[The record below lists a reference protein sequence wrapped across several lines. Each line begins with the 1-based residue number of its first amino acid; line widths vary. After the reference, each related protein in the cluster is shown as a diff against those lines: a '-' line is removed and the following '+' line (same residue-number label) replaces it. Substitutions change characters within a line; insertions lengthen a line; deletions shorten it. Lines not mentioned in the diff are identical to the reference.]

1 MTIEEIVKQFVEE
14 TNTEYPALK
23 LAIEDDGPEGQIS
36 VHVGHFNSH
45 IYIDEKTGEVKTELA
60 DDTPIVQKFIKALTP
75 KPKATGGLTM
85 AQATKNITTNMRAQG
100 EYRRGSPTVPAT
112 IRDVQVAELTLEDIR
127 GYICKDATDQ
137 EAFMFLKLCQARNLN
152 PFTNEAYLVKYGSKA
167 TMIVGKEAFMRKAEL
182 HPQYKGFKAGVIV
195 DDGEGSL
202 IYREGAFVRKGEEL
216 LGGWAE
222 VFRKDRDHPVRAEVA
237 LKDYERN
244 DSPSWKNHKATM
256 IRKVPLVQAMREAFP
271 SDLAGCYDSSE
282 FRDAMMVPE

>member
-1 MTIEEIVKQFVEE
+1 MTIEE
-14 TNTEYPALK
+14 T
-23 LAIEDDGPEGQIS
+23 
-36 VHVGHFNSH
+36 
-45 IYIDEKTGEVKTELA
+45 
-60 DDTPIVQKFIKALTP
+60 VQKFIENVNAEFGSDLAISRGEDFDGNVAEIAINWPGHGHIYVDAISGEILPKTKLQGGLVDKLREALTP
-75 KPKATGGLTM
+75 KPKGDPRPTMKQAARGLEK
-85 AQATKNITTNMRAQG
+85 AFAPA
-100 EYRRGSPTVPAT
+100 VPAT

-127 GYICKDATDQ
+127 SYICKDATDQ

-282 FRDAMMVPE
+282 FRDAIDIEGEAAT

>member
-1 MTIEEIVKQFVEE
+1 MTIEETVEKFIE
-14 TNTEYPALK
+14 DVNAEFGSDLA
-23 LAIEDDGPEGQIS
+23 LAIGDEGEIAINWP
-36 VHVGHFNSH
+36 GHGH
-45 IYIDEKTGEVKTELA
+45 IYIDSKTGEILPKTKLTGGLVDKLREALA
-60 DDTPIVQKFIKALTP
+60 P
-75 KPKATGGLTM
+75 KPKADPRPTVR
-85 AQATKNITTNMRAQG
+85 QAAEGIARIAKGI
-100 EYRRGSPTVPAT
+100 SPFALAVPAT
-112 IRDVQVAELTLEDIR
+112 IRDVQVAELTLDDIR

-202 IYREGAFVRKGEEL
+202 IYREGSFVRKGEEL

-282 FRDAMMVPE
+282 FRDAIDVEGEVVS